1 MAQSLPLENEIAG
14 VFAKFPQLP
23 DNVKEILVKISPFL
37 CIIGVIFGALG
48 LLAVLGIGAG
58 ATAIGLAAF
67 GNMGLYWV
75 SMAILAVMVLIEGLA
90 ISPLMKRQKKGW
102 DYMYYIFL
110 LSLVSGI
117 VNLAGIGS
125 LFSNLISLAFSFLLG
140 GWLLFQIREKYV

>member
-37 CIIGVIFGALG
+37 CIIGVIFGGLG
-48 LLAVLGIGAG
+48 LLAALGIGAS

-67 GNMGLYWV
+67 GNMGTYWV
-75 SMAILAVMVLIEGLA
+75 SMAILAAMVVLEGLS

-117 VNLAGIGS
+117 VNLAGIGD
-125 LFSNLISLAFSFLLG
+125 LVTKLISLALSFLIG
-140 GWLLFQIREKYV
+140 GWLLFQIREKYA

>member
-37 CIIGVIFGALG
+37 CIIGVIFGGLG
-48 LLAVLGIGAG
+48 LLAALGIGAS
-58 ATAIGLAAF
+58 ATAIGLASF
-67 GNMGLYWV
+67 GNMGTYWV
-75 SMAILAVMVLIEGLA
+75 SMAILAAMVVLEGLS

-102 DYMYYIFL
+102 NYMYYIFL

-117 VNLAGIGS
+117 VNLAGIGD
-125 LFSNLISLAFSFLLG
+125 LVTKLISLALSFLIG
-140 GWLLFQIREKYV
+140 GWLLFQIREKYA